1 MNNNGIWRT
10 FMQAQL
16 TKNTFVDILLNNKG
30 GVTIFLENIDRTNS
44 NTLAART
51 DPHTFVHI
59 DFHAYKLTHT

>member
-30 GVTIFLENIDRTNS
+30 GVTIFLENIDRANS
-44 NTLAART
+44 NTLATRT

-59 DFHAYKLTHT
+59 DFHAYKLTHA